1 LLSGRDGIWTNRDK
15 STELIQL
22 EKLAITSVNTL
33 RFFSMGRLLHWK
45 GFNLGLGAHLPRLWE
60 KNEYWI
66 IGDGPERKRLSAL
79 ASELELPPRAFG
91 EVCPVKR
98 LYANWRVSCIGS
110 SQSA

>member
-1 LLSGRDGIWTNRDK
+1 LDKPDK

-33 RFFSMGRLLHWK
+33 WFSYGPSSLHWK
-45 GFNLGLGAHLPRLWE
+45 GFNLGLCIWASLE

-66 IGDGPERKRLSAL
+66 IGDGPERKLSAL
-79 ASELELPPRAFG
+79 ASELGIARCAFG

-98 LYANWRVSCIGS
+98 LYANGRVSCIGS